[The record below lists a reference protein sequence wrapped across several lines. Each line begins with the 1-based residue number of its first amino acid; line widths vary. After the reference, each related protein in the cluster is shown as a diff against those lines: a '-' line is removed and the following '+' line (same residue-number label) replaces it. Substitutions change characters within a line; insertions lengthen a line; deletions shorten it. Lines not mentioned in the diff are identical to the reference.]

1 MFCHTQ
7 FLNSNANK
15 MNTILWK
22 MSEKT
27 RSYDITEIDALRLYN
42 NEEGDA
48 HIKWCVPWAFQFP
61 SIARIICS

>member
-1 MFCHTQ
+1 
-7 FLNSNANK
+7 

-48 HIKWCVPWAFQFP
+48 HIKWCVP
-61 SIARIICS
+61 